1 MSDVLDRSPKVAKEL
16 RSLRSQ
22 EGNQR
27 SRINIMKSGSLK
39 IEAINDS
46 RRLHIG
52 RSENNYAMRHKKS

>member
-27 SRINIMKSGSLK
+27 SRINIMKSRSLK
-39 IEAINDS
+39 IEVINDS
-46 RRLHIG
+46 RRFYIG